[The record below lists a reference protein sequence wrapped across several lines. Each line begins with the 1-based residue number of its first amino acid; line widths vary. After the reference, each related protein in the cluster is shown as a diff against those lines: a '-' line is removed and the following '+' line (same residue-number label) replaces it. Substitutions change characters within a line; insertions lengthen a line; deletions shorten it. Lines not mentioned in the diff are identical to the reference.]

1 MLSSSTRDADIG
13 AELKTGAAAVPADQA
28 EAIAR
33 DKYGLDG
40 RVEWLWGE
48 KDSNYRLMLADGQE
62 YLFKVLNPAEDPG
75 MTSMHSQALL
85 HVEAVDPDIPV
96 QRIIRTLDGEA
107 DFRMTDADGGTRG
120 VRMVTF
126 LPGIAQKAAPHSPRQ
141 RRNVGGLLARMQ
153 IALSSFTHPAAGH
166 RITWDMQHAI
176 GMRDL
181 LPVFSDPVQ
190 RRRLEAAMDNFEKQ
204 IVPVM
209 ASLPAQVVHNDF
221 NMENIL
227 VDSETPE
234 TVSGIIDFGDMVH
247 APRVFDVAV
256 GAAYQMGDAANP
268 IEAICDF
275 LAEYSTLISLTEQE
289 IAVLY
294 PAILTRMVMRLAIP
308 QWRAGLF
315 PENRDFYVRNT
326 PTVWAQ
332 LARLDAIPTETIV
345 ARLAAACQQG
355 NRKP

>member
-1 MLSSSTRDADIG
+1 MLSSSARDAGIG

-28 EAIAR
+28 EAVAR
-33 DKYGLDG
+33 EKYGLDG
-40 RVEWLWGE
+40 HMQWLWGE
-48 KDSNYRLMLADGQE
+48 KDSNYRLTLADGRD

-85 HVEAVDPDIPV
+85 HVEAADPGIPV

-107 DFRMTDADGGTRG
+107 DFRMTAEDGGTRG

-126 LPGIAQKAAPHSPRQ
+126 LPGIAQKAAPHSKRQ
-141 RRNVGGLLARMQ
+141 RRNVGALLARMQ
-153 IALSSFTHPAAGH
+153 MALSSFTHPAAGH

-181 LPVFSDPVQ
+181 LPVFSDVAQ
-190 RRRLEAAMDNFEKQ
+190 RRRLEAAMDDFEQ
-204 IVPVM
+204 RIVPVM

-227 VDSETPE
+227 VDPETPE

-256 GAAYQMGDAANP
+256 AAAYQMGDATDP
-268 IEAICDF
+268 IGAICDF
-275 LAEYSTLISLTEQE
+275 LEEYSTLVSLTAQE
-289 IAVLY
+289 ITVLY

-315 PENRDFYVRNT
+315 PENRDFYVRNS

-332 LARLDAIPTETIV
+332 FTRLDAIPTETIV
-345 ARLAAACQQG
+345 ARLATACQQG
-355 NRKP
+355 K

>member
-1 MLSSSTRDADIG
+1 MLSSSARDAGIG

-28 EAIAR
+28 EAVAR
-33 DKYGLDG
+33 EKYGLDG
-40 RVEWLWGE
+40 RMQWLWGE
-48 KDSNYRLMLADGQE
+48 KDSNYRLTLADGRD

-85 HVEAVDPDIPV
+85 HVEAADPGIPV

-107 DFRMTDADGGTRG
+107 DFRMTAEDGGTRG

-126 LPGIAQKAAPHSPRQ
+126 LPGIAQKAAPHSKRQ
-141 RRNVGGLLARMQ
+141 RRNVGALLARMQ
-153 IALSSFTHPAAGH
+153 MALSSFTHPAAGH

-181 LPVFSDPVQ
+181 LPVFSDVAQ
-190 RRRLEAAMDNFEKQ
+190 RRRLEAAMDDFETR

-227 VDSETPE
+227 VDPETPE

-256 GAAYQMGDAANP
+256 AAAYQMGDATDP
-268 IEAICDF
+268 IGAICDF
-275 LAEYSTLISLTEQE
+275 LEEYSTLVSLTAQE

-315 PENRDFYVRNT
+315 PENRDFYVRNS

-332 LARLDAIPTETIV
+332 FTRLDAIPAETIV
-345 ARLAAACQQG
+345 ARLATACQQG
-355 NRKP
+355 KRKQ

>member
-1 MLSSSTRDADIG
+1 MLRSSTRDAGIG
-13 AELKTGAAAVPADQA
+13 AELKTDAAAIPADQA

-48 KDSNYRLMLADGQE
+48 KDSNYRLTLPDGRE

-85 HVEAVDPDIPV
+85 HVEAVDPGIPV

-141 RRNVGGLLARMQ
+141 RRNVGALLARMQ
-153 IALSSFTHPAAGH
+153 IALASFAHQAAGH

-176 GMRDL
+176 GVRDL
-181 LPVFSDPVQ
+181 LSVFSDPEQ
-190 RRRLEAAMDNFEKQ
+190 RRRLETAMDNFEKQ
-204 IVPVM
+204 ILPVM

-227 VDSETPE
+227 VDPDTPE

-256 GAAYQMGDAANP
+256 GAAYQMGDAADP
-268 IEAICDF
+268 VEAICDF
-275 LAEYSTLISLTEQE
+275 LEEYSTLISLTEQE
-289 IAVLY
+289 IAAIY

-315 PENRDFYVRNT
+315 PENRDFYVRNS

-332 LARLDAIPTETIV
+332 LARLDAIPVETIV
-345 ARLAAACQQG
+345 ARLTAACQQG
-355 NRKP
+355 NRQP

>member
-1 MLSSSTRDADIG
+1 MLRSSTRDAGIG
-13 AELKTGAAAVPADQA
+13 AELKTDAAAIPANQA
-28 EAIAR
+28 ETIAR

-48 KDSNYRLMLADGQE
+48 KDSNYRLTLPDGRE

-85 HVEAVDPDIPV
+85 HVEAVDPGIPV

-107 DFRMTDADGGTRG
+107 DFRMIDADGGTRG

-141 RRNVGGLLARMQ
+141 RRNVGALLARMQ
-153 IALSSFTHPAAGH
+153 IALASFTHPAAGH

-176 GMRDL
+176 GVRDL
-181 LPVFSDPVQ
+181 LSVFSDPEQ
-190 RRRLEAAMDNFEKQ
+190 RGRLETAMDNFEKQ
-204 IVPVM
+204 ILPVM

-227 VDSETPE
+227 VDPDTPE

-256 GAAYQMGDAANP
+256 GAAYQMGDAEDP
-268 IEAICDF
+268 VEAICDF
-275 LAEYSTLISLTEQE
+275 LEEYSTLVSLTEQE
-289 IAVLY
+289 IAAIY

-315 PENRDFYVRNT
+315 PENRGFYVRNS

-332 LARLDAIPTETIV
+332 LARLDAIPVETIV

-355 NRKP
+355 NRQP